1 MRRKQK
7 GFSWGRVA
15 SLVHFR
21 EGEASWRKFRG
32 GSNEGS
38 SGVKLG
44 RRASRGKFRGGF
56 SEGWQYGL
64 VGEL

>member
-1 MRRKQK
+1 M
-7 GFSWGRVA
+7 
-15 SLVHFR
+15 VHFR

-44 RRASRGKFRGGF
+44 RRASRGKFRWG
-56 SEGWQYGL
+56 SREGRKYGL
-64 VGEL
+64 VG